1 MVLQGDYMPPDNL
14 ADLVKRIRS
23 WEWVRAYHAKQLH
36 QARLALE
43 DLRDQ
48 VRSLP
53 SRPDPP
59 HKKTH

>member
-1 MVLQGDYMPPDNL
+1 MPEDNL
-14 ADLVKRIRS
+14 ADLVERIWA
-23 WEWVRAYHAKQLH
+23 WERVKTYHAEQLRR
-36 QARLALE
+36 ARLALE

-53 SRPDPP
+53 SRPDLP